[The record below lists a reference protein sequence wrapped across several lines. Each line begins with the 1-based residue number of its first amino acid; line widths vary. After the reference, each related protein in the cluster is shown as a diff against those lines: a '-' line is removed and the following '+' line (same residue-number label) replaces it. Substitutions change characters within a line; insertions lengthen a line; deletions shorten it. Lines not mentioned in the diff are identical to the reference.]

1 MRSMRLYVSEKAW
14 SVSKKR
20 RSTICGLRRFI
31 FESISRVVRPVR
43 PNAVSW
49 NKEGRDVMHHCNISV
64 VDQISLE
71 ILHVGILHHT
81 LGLEVLKLAI

>member
-1 MRSMRLYVSEKAW
+1 M
-14 SVSKKR
+14 
-20 RSTICGLRRFI
+20 
-31 FESISRVVRPVR
+31 R

-64 VDQISLE
+64 VNHFSLE
-71 ILHVGILHHT
+71 ILHVGVMRHT

>member
-1 MRSMRLYVSEKAW
+1 
-14 SVSKKR
+14 
-20 RSTICGLRRFI
+20 
-31 FESISRVVRPVR
+31 VR

-64 VDQISLE
+64 INQFSLE
-71 ILHVGILHHT
+71 ILHVGVMRHT